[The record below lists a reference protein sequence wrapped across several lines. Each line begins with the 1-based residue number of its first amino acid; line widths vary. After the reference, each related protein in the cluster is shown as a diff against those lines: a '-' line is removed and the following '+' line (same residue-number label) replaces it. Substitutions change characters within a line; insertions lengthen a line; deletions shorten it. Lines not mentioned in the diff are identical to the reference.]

1 MMGALK
7 HKQVWKKQNV
17 HRPST
22 NSNNKFKQQSS
33 ITLTSSPTVSI
44 KTIESI
50 LHDRPFQNQLSIA
63 NKTSSDANNNS
74 SIIKIPIITKR
85 NIHFNEKVSVLLIPC
100 RQEYVEANLSN
111 VVWWKSPDYRQ
122 FQFDAFSEV
131 KESLKGKIL
140 TSSNVKQALK
150 ELYQNENELK
160 MNTYLNATVGSD
172 INATSTTTPV
182 VNCDTTT
189 TPEVNCD
196 DESIHSIS
204 TRASSAQSTYSLLK
218 AVNMHHIRMNADSM
232 IHTNNSNFAV
242 ISI

>member
-7 HKQVWKKQNV
+7 HKQVWKNQNV

-33 ITLTSSPTVSI
+33 ITITSSPTVSI
-44 KTIESI
+44 KTNESI
-50 LHDRPFQNQLSIA
+50 LHDRPFQNPLSTA
-63 NKTSSDANNNS
+63 NKTSSDAYNNS
-74 SIIKIPIITKR
+74 GIIKIPIITKR

-150 ELYQNENELK
+150 ELYQNEYELK

-172 INATSTTTPV
+172 INATPV
-182 VNCDTTT
+182 VNCDTSII
-189 TPEVNCD
+189 TPEVKSD

-204 TRASSAQSTYSLLK
+204 TRPSSAQSTYSLLK
-218 AVNMHHIRMNADSM
+218 AVNMHHIRRMNADSM